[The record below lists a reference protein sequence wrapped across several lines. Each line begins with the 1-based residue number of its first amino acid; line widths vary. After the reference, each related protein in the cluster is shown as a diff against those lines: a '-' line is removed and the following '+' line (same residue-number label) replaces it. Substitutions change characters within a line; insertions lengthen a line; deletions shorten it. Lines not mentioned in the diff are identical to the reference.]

1 MKIIAGAAKGR
12 SLKAPKNSQ
21 IIRPALSQVREAIF
35 SSLGELTG
43 KVLLD
48 VFAGTGSLGLE
59 GLSRGADFA
68 YFVDG
73 HGESVGI
80 IIENLNE
87 LRCSDR
93 ARVFKRKLPGG
104 IASIKLERDPDV
116 IFCDPPY
123 DKGLLA
129 PTLEL
134 LAGQSFV
141 NADTLFIA
149 EHTKREMPDAP
160 SLQIVKEKRFG
171 QTLLS
176 YLKLRD

>member
-1 MKIIAGAAKGR
+1 MKIIAGTAKGR
-12 SLKAPKNSQ
+12 SLKAPKNSK

-35 SSLGELTG
+35 SSLGDLTD
-43 KVLLD
+43 KVILD

-73 HGESVGI
+73 HDASVGI
-80 IIENLNE
+80 ILQNLKE
-87 LRCSDR
+87 LGFAER
-93 ARVFKRKLPGG
+93 AHVFKRKLPFGV
-104 IASIKLERDPDV
+104 ASIKLERKPDV

-123 DKGLLA
+123 DKGFLA

-141 NADTLFIA
+141 TADTLFIA

-160 SLQIVKEKRFG
+160 SLQTVKEKHFG